1 MSEILESVYSFLVT
15 VRDSDCEYADKAGKL
30 AAALS
35 CFMEPQADAEFRAA
49 VLESIREMERAKR

>member
-15 VRDSDCEYADKAGKL
+15 VRDSDCEYADRAGRL

-35 CFMEPQADAEFRAA
+35 CFMDPQADAELQAA
-49 VLESIREMERAKR
+49 ALQSVREMVKR